1 MCYIHSERVRGN
13 GIELDQGRFRLDIRK
28 CCFSARAVRRC
39 NGLPRE
45 VVESPGMEVSEE
57 RLDVILRDVV

>member
-13 GIELDQGRFRLDIRK
+13 GIKLDQGRFRLDIRK

-57 RLDVILRDVV
+57 RLDVIVRDVV

>member
-1 MCYIHSERVRGN
+1 MLH
-13 GIELDQGRFRLDIRK
+13 QGRFRLDIRK

-39 NGLPRE
+39 NGLPRG
-45 VVESPGMEVSEE
+45 VVESPSMEVSEE